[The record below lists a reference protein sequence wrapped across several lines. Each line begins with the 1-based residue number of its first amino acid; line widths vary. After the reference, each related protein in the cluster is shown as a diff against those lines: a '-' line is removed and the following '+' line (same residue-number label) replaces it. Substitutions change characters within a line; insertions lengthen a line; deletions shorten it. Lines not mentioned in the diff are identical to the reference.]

1 MSSFLNT
8 ELQFIKGIGEA
19 RSTVLQKELAAFTVA
34 DLLQYYPFRYIDRS
48 VFHKIKD
55 IDSEQ
60 QFYQIRGVINHIDVV
75 GFKKNSR
82 LVARFFDGQK
92 SVELVWFRGVQ
103 WVKKSLTLNEE
114 VVLFGKPTFYKGK
127 LNFAHPEIEAY
138 DPNKLKPFEAV
149 YSVTELMR
157 NRRLES
163 KALRKIMDNI
173 LRHEKWNIPEFFS
186 EQLRK
191 ENLLIPRPQAFKS
204 IHQPK
209 NQKEADL
216 AVYRFK
222 FEELFMLQF
231 PFIRQKLQRKREAY
245 GLLFESLLPKLR
257 DFLEH
262 HLPFKLTGAQQRVL
276 KEIKSD
282 LCSGQQ
288 MNRLLQGDV
297 GSGKTI
303 VAYLSALMAIDN
315 GCQACLMAPTEIL
328 ATQHYLGLK
337 EWAALSGIRVALLT
351 GSTPNSERKELHRLL
366 RLGEIHI
373 LIGTHAL
380 IEDVVSFH
388 KLGLVIIDEQHR
400 FGVAQRARLQEKADH
415 PPHVLVM
422 TATPI
427 PRTLAMS
434 LYGDLDYSVIDELP
448 AGRQEIKTAH
458 RFGFAREKVWAFIKE
473 EIAKGRQAY
482 IVYPLIEESEVL
494 NYRDLN
500 SGYDDLLKY
509 FPRPDYQ
516 IAMLHGQMKSEDKEA
531 VMQAFKEGK
540 HEILVSTTVIE
551 VGVDVPN
558 ATVMLIES
566 AEKFGL
572 SQLHQLRGRVGRGG
586 EQSYCI
592 LMSSKKISEN
602 AETRLK
608 AMVSTNSGF
617 DLSEIDMQLRGFGD
631 IAGTRQSGLDQ
642 LKLSSLSNDQQIAMQ
657 ARNALVQ
664 ILKADPDLVNSENQ
678 ALKNHIQSRSAYR
691 EWTKIA

>member
-1 MSSFLNT
+1 MSSFLHT
-8 ELQFIKGIGEA
+8 EIQFIKGIGEA
-19 RSTVLQKELAAFTVA
+19 RAAVLQKEIGAYTVG
-34 DLLQYYPFRYIDRS
+34 DLLHYYPFRYIDRS
-48 VFHKIKD
+48 VFHKISD
-55 IDSEQ
+55 VNNEQ
-60 QFYQIRGVINHIDVV
+60 QYYQIRGVINHIEEL
-75 GFKKNSR
+75 GFKKNAR

-103 WVKKSLTLNEE
+103 WVKKSLSLNKEL
-114 VVLFGKPTFYKGK
+114 VLFAKPSFYKGK
-127 LNFAHPEIEAY
+127 LNFAHPELESY
-138 DPNKLKPFEAV
+138 DPSKLRPFEAV

-157 NRRLES
+157 NRRIDS
-163 KALRKIMDNI
+163 KALRKIMDHI
-173 LRHEKWNIPEFFS
+173 LRHEKWNIPEFFT
-186 EQLRK
+186 EDVCK
-191 ENLLIPRPQAFKS
+191 ENHLISRSKAFKS
-204 IHQPK
+204 IHQPEH
-209 NQKEADL
+209 QKEADL

-231 PFIRQKLQRKREAY
+231 PFIRQKLQRKQE
-245 GLLFESLLPKLR
+245 GLGLKFKSDFPKYQE
-257 DFLEH
+257 FNEH
-262 HLPFKLTGAQQRVL
+262 HLPFTLTNAQQKVL
-276 KEIKSD
+276 EEVRTD
-282 LCSGQQ
+282 FCSGQQ

-297 GSGKTI
+297 GSGKTV
-303 VAYLSALMAIDN
+303 VAYMSALMAIDN
-315 GCQACLMAPTEIL
+315 GYQACLMAPTEIL

-337 EWAALSGIRVALLT
+337 EWAALTGIRVALLT
-351 GSTPNSERKELHRLL
+351 GSTTTAERKELHRLL

-380 IEDVVSFH
+380 IEDVVSFSN
-388 KLGLVIIDEQHR
+388 LGFVIIDEQHR
-400 FGVAQRARLQEKADH
+400 FGVAQRAKLQEKAGH

-448 AGRQEIKTAH
+448 AGRREIKTAH
-458 RFGFAREKVWAFIKE
+458 RFGFAREKVWNFIKD

-500 SGYDDLLKY
+500 SGYDDLLKF
-509 FPRPDYQ
+509 FPRPQYQ

-551 VGVDVPN
+551 VGVDVSN

-572 SQLHQLRGRVGRGG
+572 SQLHQLRGRVGRGA

-617 DLSEIDMQLRGFGD
+617 TLSEIDMQLRGFGD

-657 ARNALVQ
+657 SRNVLVQ
-664 ILKADPDLVNSENQ
+664 LFRADPELEQPENR
-678 ALKNHIQSRSAYR
+678 ALKQFIQSRSAYK